1 MRIAVCDDEA
11 LFRDKII
18 EYIETVIKSF
28 SCGEELRIMKR
39 DKLQLSYTNTYKV
52 SAFSLKK

>member
-28 SCGEELRIMKR
+28 SCGEELRIMKG